1 MTLYLLRHANAGA
14 RGKWLADDRTRP
26 LTSQGRHQA
35 ADLVEVLGQLD
46 ITRILCSP
54 FRRCIE
60 TVAPLG
66 AALGITIEIERAFA
80 EGPGGPA
87 IQVIRS
93 LAEENVVVCSHGDII
108 PAVLEALA
116 LVDGVSL
123 GVDPRCQKASV
134 WILERSKQMDQGQQR
149 NQSASTFVSASYIP
163 PPR

>member
-1 MTLYLLRHANAGA
+1 MTLYLVRHANAGA
-14 RGKWLADDRTRP
+14 RGKWLADDRSRP
-26 LTSQGRHQA
+26 LTPQGRYQA

-46 ITRILCSP
+46 ITRILSSP

-66 AALGITIEIERAFA
+66 AALGIAIEIDHAFA

-87 IQVIRS
+87 IKVVRS
-93 LAEENVVVCSHGDII
+93 LVTENAVVCSHGDII
-108 PAVLEALA
+108 PAILEALTI
-116 LVDGVSL
+116 VDGVSL

-134 WILERSKQMDQGQQR
+134 WILEGSKQVDSGKHTD
-149 NQSASTFVSASYIP
+149 SIASTFVSASYIP